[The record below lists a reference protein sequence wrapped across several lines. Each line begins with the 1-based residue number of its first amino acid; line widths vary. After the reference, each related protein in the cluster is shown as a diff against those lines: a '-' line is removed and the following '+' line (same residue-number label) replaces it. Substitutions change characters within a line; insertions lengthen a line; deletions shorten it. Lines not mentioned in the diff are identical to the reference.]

1 MAYICSCDEYIQNFG
16 QPSCIPSSG
25 KPVKL
30 IFVKYRN
37 NSGVINSIGNDDVL
51 DLTYF
56 NGKLS
61 ASLDQRWYITPT
73 IKTVEDVREEVVT
86 QDIEGFQYAVRD
98 GIRNFTGTFYGSVA
112 NPKFEEAL
120 RSLGCEEMGYFMID
134 LKGNIIGDDSTT
146 DELKPF
152 LVERSTFKT
161 LYRPATDTE
170 VQNIMFS
177 FSLSNLMLDQNI
189 NFIPAT
195 SMAVNPLSL
204 ESLRTINSSS
214 ASGISTT
221 AFTVSLSYIYGT
233 AFVKVPLVGAVVGD
247 FTAYNVT
254 DTASI
259 TLTSVT
265 ENPDGTYA
273 FVMPAQTSADV
284 ITLSLAKTGFEMT
297 PLSITIP

>member
-37 NSGVINSIGNDDVL
+37 NFGVINSIGNDDVL
-51 DLTYF
+51 DLSYF
-56 NGKLS
+56 NGKL
-61 ASLDQRWYITPT
+61 AETLDKRWYITPT
-73 IKTVEDVREEVVT
+73 IKTVEDIREEVVT
-86 QDIEGFQYAVRD
+86 QDIEGFQYSVRD
-98 GIRNFTGTFYGSVA
+98 GIRNFAGSFYGSVA

-120 RSLGCEEMGYFMID
+120 RSLGCEEMGYFQID

-152 LVERSTFKT
+152 LIERSTFKT
-161 LYRPATDTE
+161 LYKPATDTE

-177 FSLSNLMLDQNI
+177 FSLSNLILDQNI
-189 NFIPAT
+189 NFIPQT

-204 ESLRTINSSS
+204 NSLTTINSGNV
-214 ASGISTT
+214 SGITTT
-221 AFTVSLSYIYGT
+221 AFVVPLTFVYGT
-233 AFVKVPLVGAVVGD
+233 AFIKNPFVGAVVGD

-254 DTASI
+254 DAASI
-259 TLTSVT
+259 TLTSVEET
-265 ENPDGTYA
+265 PDGTYA
-273 FVMPAQTSADV
+273 FVMPAQTASDV
-284 ITLSLAKTGFEMT
+284 VRISLAKTGFEMT
-297 PLSITIP
+297 PFTFTV